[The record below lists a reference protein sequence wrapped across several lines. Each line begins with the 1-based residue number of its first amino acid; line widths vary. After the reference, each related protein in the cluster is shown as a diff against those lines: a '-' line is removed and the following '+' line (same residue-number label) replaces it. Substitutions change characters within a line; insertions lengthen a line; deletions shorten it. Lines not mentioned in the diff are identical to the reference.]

1 MLQKLGTCSVL
12 GEVGTPRDG
21 WGVHV
26 ACLKLALLHSA
37 REWLLA
43 MAAGGK
49 RSRRPAVALFRLCA
63 DLALPVRR
71 AGVSHRYFGVQ
82 LNCLM
87 SRGLYSRV
95 NAQCSASQ
103 ELRHPPRKVSFLA
116 LQREPSSR
124 RTVFSAAV
132 NLAHRLPCAGQV
144 NPTQEDSG

>member
-1 MLQKLGTCSVL
+1 MLQKLVTCSVL
-12 GEVGTPRDG
+12 GEVGTPRD
-21 WGVHV
+21 V

-37 REWLLA
+37 RKWLLA

-71 AGVSHRYFGVQ
+71 AGVGLRESHRFSGVQ

-87 SRGLYSRV
+87 SSGLYSGV
-95 NAQCSASQ
+95 NAQRVASQ

-116 LQREPSSR
+116 LQGEPSLFH
-124 RTVFSAAV
+124 T
-132 NLAHRLPCAGQV
+132 
-144 NPTQEDSG
+144 